1 MANYSQLTANQQT
14 SIDTLITML
23 SPAVGQFSRDLT
35 MFNAVDT
42 QYLSL
47 ASAALGILTAS
58 EYTFANFAATA
69 ANTNAPVVTSAS
81 HNFTADEVGNLFNV
95 TAGTNWTVGLYRIAS
110 VAANAATL
118 DRACASVA
126 SPTSGTANVLAM
138 VPNKVDLA
146 GSQLTISRADIVSM
160 ISHLESA
167 LASFNDSNH
176 RQLWVKAC
184 GPSNL

>member
-1 MANYSQLTANQQT
+1 MANYLQLTAAQQQA
-14 SIDTLITML
+14 IDTLITLL

-35 MFNAVDT
+35 MFNTVDT

-47 ASAALGILTAS
+47 ASAALAILTAS
-58 EYTFANFAATA
+58 EYNFANFAIAS
-69 ANTNAPVVTSAS
+69 ANTSAPVVTSAS
-81 HNFTADEVGNLFNV
+81 HSFTSDEVGNLFNL
-95 TAGTNWTVGLYRIAS
+95 TAGTNGTVGLYTIKS
-110 VAANAATL
+110 VNAGAATL
-118 DRACASVA
+118 DRACGTTASL
-126 SPTSGTANVLAM
+126 TSITANILAM

-146 GSQLTISRADIVSM
+146 GSQPTLSRADIVSA

-176 RQLWVKAC
+176 RQIWVKMC